1 LESQT
6 ISAHRTSIRS
16 DGRSGISGRIAS
28 TQSR

>member
-6 ISAHRTSIRS
+6 ISAHRISIRS
-16 DGRSGISGRIAS
+16 DNKSGISGRIAS